1 MTITVQLSVDELKEL
16 LHVKGLKHVIEDYVA
31 PVINTRLCVKCNA
44 EFMPQDDSQH
54 YCPSCR
60 NRKGPG

>member
-44 EFMPQDDSQH
+44 
-54 YCPSCR
+54 
-60 NRKGPG
+60 